1 VTVRDGTYGFG
12 PPTARLLVKT
22 SRAGLGRKAGHDL
35 TIEATEWSGNATV
48 VADAPAKSSVSVT
61 VRTASLTVREGSG
74 GLKPLTDGD
83 RAEIERILAGEGL
96 LDTARHPTIT
106 FRSTA
111 ITGTPQ
117 SFEITGDL
125 TIRGRTHPA
134 TVHGSGDGEGGV
146 HGWAAI
152 TQSAWGVKPYSAF
165 LGALKLAD
173 EVRIEYQVSG
183 LEPQAA
189 PGQPPG

>member
-1 VTVRDGTYGFG
+1 
-12 PPTARLLVKT
+12 
-22 SRAGLGRKAGHDL
+22 
-35 TIEATEWSGNATV
+35 
-48 VADAPAKSSVSVT
+48 
-61 VRTASLTVREGSG
+61 
-74 GLKPLTDGD
+74 
-83 RAEIERILAGEGL
+83 
-96 LDTARHPTIT
+96 
-106 FRSTA
+106 
-111 ITGTPQ
+111 
-117 SFEITGDL
+117 
-125 TIRGRTHPA
+125 
-134 TVHGSGDGEGGV
+134 V